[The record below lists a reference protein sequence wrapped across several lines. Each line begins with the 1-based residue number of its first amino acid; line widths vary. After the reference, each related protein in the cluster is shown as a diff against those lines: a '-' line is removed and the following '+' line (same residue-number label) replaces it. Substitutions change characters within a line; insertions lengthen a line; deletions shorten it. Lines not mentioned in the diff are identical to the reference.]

1 MSGAWKKRDV
11 EKVAEDWLGHKKK
24 LRKLGL
30 SSRKKVTILR
40 SIYQV
45 TFSKKDNKMTWVK
58 AVVATSEENAKKVFE
73 EENQFEEIK
82 GVRILGNVV
91 DELMD
96 DGIGFENE

>member
-1 MSGAWKKRDV
+1 
-11 EKVAEDWLGHKKK
+11 
-24 LRKLGL
+24 
-30 SSRKKVTILR
+30 
-40 SIYQV
+40 
-45 TFSKKDNKMTWVK
+45 MTWVK